1 MTTPNLPDWVT
12 DVPSTDAV
20 HLPPNPKPALRPV
33 SAQQLVQIGA
43 EFIEQFLKRV
53 VSAVVGIFF
62 PNQKA
67 FEQLAQWGSD
77 LINDAGKVIGN
88 IGGVIMD
95 GVSTVGGF
103 LLGLWNG
110 LTNNPGNTGA
120 KTAAEVS
127 AASGSLRALAGTAQS
142 SATAANTAAGAA
154 QTAADGAAT
163 AAGAAQNTADNA
175 EAQAV
180 ANAAELAKLV
190 AAQNGSETS
199 GAYAFD
205 NFDYVTTSGLSA
217 DWAVAGSGGGY
228 LRVDGSKL
236 LWVDSGGA
244 AGSQI
249 LRFLKAK
256 TLTSYQLVTMV
267 LDSPKIE
274 SPLLGGAEAFNYLVG
289 RLNAAYT
296 SYVYV
301 KIGHNAVSVWKVIDG
316 VGEYPIG
323 SAASYTPKVGD
334 TIQFQLG
341 NPDTSD
347 LRQFRVKVNNTPI
360 LTVTDG
366 TGGPYGPAVSV
377 EDAVNNTWSG
387 TAFAAAPRLGGGQ
400 STPGAVSI
408 FSVCDNKPAPML
420 GSGLRAYRTNTGTGA
435 VSSGANIF
443 PLGWFNNVDR
453 TPDLTYDS
461 LTGRVTVSVEGWYQC
476 ILQQHGDSAVS
487 FGTALRNRAVLWR
500 NGTGG
505 VRQVA
510 QEGWNRPVND
520 SVGFRGIS
528 GTFLIYLKA
537 GDWVEPGYWSDGAL
551 SGVLSAN
558 TGGTLTWFSVALVN
572 RSYN

>member
-1 MTTPNLPDWVT
+1 M
-12 DVPSTDAV
+12 
-20 HLPPNPKPALRPV
+20 
-33 SAQQLVQIGA
+33 
-43 EFIEQFLKRV
+43 
-53 VSAVVGIFF
+53 
-62 PNQKA
+62 
-67 FEQLAQWGSD
+67 
-77 LINDAGKVIGN
+77 
-88 IGGVIMD
+88 
-95 GVSTVGGF
+95 
-103 LLGLWNG
+103 
-110 LTNNPGNTGA
+110 
-120 KTAAEVS
+120 
-127 AASGSLRALAGTAQS
+127 
-142 SATAANTAAGAA
+142 
-154 QTAADGAAT
+154 
-163 AAGAAQNTADNA
+163 
-175 EAQAV
+175 
-180 ANAAELAKLV
+180 
-190 AAQNGSETS
+190 
-199 GAYAFD
+199 
-205 NFDYVTTSGLSA
+205 
-217 DWAVAGSGGGY
+217 
-228 LRVDGSKL
+228 DGSKL

-377 EDAVNNTWSG
+377 EDAENNTWSG

-435 VSSGANIF
+435 VSSGTNIF

-505 VRQVA
+505 VREVA
-510 QEGWNRPVND
+510 QEGWNRPVNEW
-520 SVGFRGIS
+520 VGFHGIS

-537 GDWVEPGYWSDGAL
+537 GDWVEPGYWSNGVL